1 MHLTEAPIDVPLR
14 LTAVGVG
21 DPLRMRELGLR
32 VGCVLTVAQK
42 AGFGGRVL
50 ALGPTRIALDHVSCA
65 ALDVEVLPDL
75 AALPEV
81 MCPGPSRCAQAADTS
96 AAAAEAG
103 ASAAAPTTHLA
114 PSALA

>member
-1 MHLTEAPIDVPLR
+1 MRLTAAPFGVSLR

-32 VGCVLTVAQK
+32 VGCLLQVTQR

-65 ALDVEVLPDL
+65 ALEVEPD
-75 AALPEV
+75 A
-81 MCPGPSRCAQAADTS
+81 GPQVC
-96 AAAAEAG
+96 G
-103 ASAAAPTTHLA
+103 
-114 PSALA
+114 